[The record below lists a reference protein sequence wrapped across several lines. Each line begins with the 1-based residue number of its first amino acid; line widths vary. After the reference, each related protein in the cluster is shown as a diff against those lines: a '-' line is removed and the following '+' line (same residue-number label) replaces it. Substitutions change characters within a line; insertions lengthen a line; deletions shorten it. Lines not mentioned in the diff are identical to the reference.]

1 MRRYI
6 LFGGSITEEE
16 ASTIYT
22 EFVAAM
28 LSALT
33 AAGMIGV
40 YHVLFHIG

>member
-1 MRRYI
+1 MRRYL
-6 LFGGSITEEE
+6 LFGKDITEDEH
-16 ASTIYT
+16 SIIYT

-33 AAGMIGV
+33 TAGMIGL